1 MLNLIPALAKAKLEF
16 KKFFKTKVASFS
28 TTKGGT
34 CTYSYASLD
43 EILDAIV
50 PALSGNGLVIV
61 HTKELVEGSLW
72 LITHLFHVS
81 GEVICNKFPLPKTEN
96 PQTLGSA
103 ITYGR
108 RYNICELLDI
118 AADEDN
124 DALPASDKQPV
135 SQPQSKPQSQ
145 PVSQPQSKPQPVTKP
160 SNKNGDRILEI
171 RQVLG
176 IDKDSALELLKKQMN
191 TDTTANLTAEQVN
204 SFILSMAVVY
214 GMKMGVKAEV
224 VADIFSKH
232 VPYYIGQGLTELD
245 AIKEWMNYLRTNLS
259 SLTSNS
265 NLNNQRINQLCSFLR
280 FNVEAVRQW
289 LKFEKFVDSP
299 AELSGAQMNELMQW
313 IAVQWASDRGMQFN
327 HAVNSFNK
335 HVVGLINQGYEQVE
349 AIKWWVG
356 HVQEQALVVAKV

>member
-118 AADEDN
+118 AADEDT
-124 DALPASDKQPV
+124 DALPA
-135 SQPQSKPQSQ
+135 
-145 PVSQPQSKPQPVTKP
+145 T
-160 SNKNGDRILEI
+160 DRQLI
-171 RQVLG
+171 
-176 IDKDSALELLKKQMN
+176 SCTLK
-191 TDTTANLTAEQVN
+191 
-204 SFILSMAVVY
+204 
-214 GMKMGVKAEV
+214 
-224 VADIFSKH
+224 
-232 VPYYIGQGLTELD
+232 
-245 AIKEWMNYLRTNLS
+245 
-259 SLTSNS
+259 
-265 NLNNQRINQLCSFLR
+265 
-280 FNVEAVRQW
+280 
-289 LKFEKFVDSP
+289 
-299 AELSGAQMNELMQW
+299 
-313 IAVQWASDRGMQFN
+313 
-327 HAVNSFNK
+327 
-335 HVVGLINQGYEQVE
+335 
-349 AIKWWVG
+349 
-356 HVQEQALVVAKV
+356 